1 VSVTALNRNGS
12 PYVDRACPSW
22 GCDDQYGHGWVDGED
37 YGEQVRSHWLD
48 LGNDVSMHAL
58 ERVDEPD
65 DGSLPSSTDLPTI
78 SVHDGL
84 ERSDMTAGQA
94 RQHAAV
100 VRQAA
105 DTLLEAADTLDKIEA
120 ATA

>member
-1 VSVTALNRNGS
+1 MSVTALNRNGS

-22 GCDDQYGHGWVDGED
+22 GCYDQYGWVDGED

-84 ERSDMTAGQA
+84 ERSDMTAEQA